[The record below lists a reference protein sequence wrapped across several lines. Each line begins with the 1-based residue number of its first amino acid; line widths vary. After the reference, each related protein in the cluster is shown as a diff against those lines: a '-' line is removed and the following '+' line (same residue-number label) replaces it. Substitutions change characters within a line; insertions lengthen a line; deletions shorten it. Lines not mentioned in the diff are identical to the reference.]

1 LDLLSSVITSNF
13 EYKTKDEII
22 SWYTSQKVNFDL
34 TIEKVPLAELASWK
48 ISEQNIF
55 KNNRYFSVI
64 AVEVIAGT
72 REVTAWTQ
80 PLIKDLNIGLLGFI
94 LKKINGIIHFLV
106 QAKVEPGNLDI
117 IELSPSI
124 SCSNLEYLKLTNN
137 KKPDFIEY
145 FDGTR
150 KVGLLYDVLQ
160 SEEGGRFY
168 HLQNRNMMVLIS
180 EDEVIELPSNYT
192 WMTLNQIMDFMKYGM
207 FNIEARSLVSSINF
221 TVNGL

>member
-1 LDLLSSVITSNF
+1 M
-13 EYKTKDEII
+13 
-22 SWYTSQKVNFDL
+22 KVS
-34 TIEKVPLAELASWK
+34 KM
-48 ISEQNIF
+48 
-55 KNNRYFSVI
+55 
-64 AVEVIAGT
+64 
-72 REVTAWTQ
+72 
-80 PLIKDLNIGLLGFI
+80 GFI